1 MNIFQKAGESNDDI
15 LSGDISTNAVW
26 AELEAIG
33 NQKKKSDSDSVRN
46 FFCTFSTDNH

>member
-15 LSGDISTNAVW
+15 LNGDSSTNTVS

-33 NQKKKSDSDSVRN
+33 NQKEESDSDSVRILL
-46 FFCTFSTDNH
+46 